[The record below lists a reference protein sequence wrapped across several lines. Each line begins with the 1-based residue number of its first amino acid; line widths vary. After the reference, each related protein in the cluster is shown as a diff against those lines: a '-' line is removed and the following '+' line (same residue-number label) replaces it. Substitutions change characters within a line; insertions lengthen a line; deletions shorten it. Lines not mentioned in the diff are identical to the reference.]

1 MRKILSGCII
11 FHSFLNISLA
21 SVPNDKCEEARI
33 LTNLNNWCSDSAA
46 FTTVGAM
53 DEGIAPATCFPQETQ
68 RDIWFSFTSRG
79 TNISIQ
85 VIGDTR
91 LGKGGSLRSPQ
102 MAIYRGACGLLTQV
116 ACISDNS
123 SPANNV
129 VQILSS
135 SMLVGQKYYL
145 RVSARGTNSGTFK
158 LCINSYTS
166 VGSPSGDCQ
175 SAVILCDDRPFT
187 VSSVRDRGAVL
198 DNINDAFCTD
208 NLGGRAPVIEEQS
221 TWYKWTIQTAGS
233 LTFTITPS
241 NPSDDLD
248 WVLYELTALNNCSNK
263 KMLRYSIVGEN
274 VGEPINKW
282 IACTGATG
290 LKEGETDEVENCG
303 CNNGANSFVKP
314 AMMEVGKSYALVIIN
329 YSQTGFGYELKFGGT
344 SKFKGPEVNFTTDV
358 SEACV
363 GSPIVFTD
371 NSSSPGSIR
380 TWNWSFGPSARIQNN
395 AGKGPHAVIFDEPG
409 NTPVLLRVTSAEGC
423 SVSKVVD
430 VKINCCKDHFKT
442 NTSVSDITCP
452 GSQTGKID
460 LGISNDYSPYVY
472 SWNDGKTVG
481 SRTGLST
488 GDYTVTVVD
497 KSTCS
502 TTLSFFVNS
511 PKPLELIPELKM
523 PTCNGGLD
531 GSIRLKASGATIP
544 YQYSWN
550 GSSFNSQN
558 TLGGLAVG
566 NYKIQLKDGNNCLF
580 DTIIPLKELELLL
593 DPTVESVTQPRC
605 FGFSD
610 GKIEVNIDNGNAP
623 YEYDW
628 KDTKGF
634 QPANSLNNIKAGKYE
649 VQVRDKNRCLGNF
662 SFSVKDY
669 PPLSV
674 NLSALNVSCNGL
686 KDASI
691 QANGVGGNGNYIYR
705 WQNGNRESL
714 IKDLGVGNYGLTLFD
729 RNGCKLDT
737 FQRITEPTALQIG
750 TVQVVDNVCF
760 GFKTGSIAAIGS
772 GGTPPYA
779 YAIDVG
785 ALQTQNNFKGL
796 AAGNY
801 ILRISDVLGCTVQ
814 QNVTVKQP
822 GKLTVFAGFDTLV
835 NLGTYLQLTATANQS
850 PVNYKWIPQDLVVC
864 STCSSTRTKE
874 RVNNQITY
882 KVLVTNPDGCEAEDE
897 VNVNVARNRPVFIPN
912 AFTPNNDGV
921 NDFFTAF
928 ANESAKIIRNL
939 TIYDRY
945 GGIIYSVDNIKINDE
960 TSGWNGTDGKGVALN
975 TGSYVYTFTIL
986 YIDDTALTLSG
997 VVNLI
1002 R

>member
-1 MRKILSGCII
+1 MRKILLGCIF
-11 FHSFLNISLA
+11 FHSFLYISQA

-33 LTNLNNWCSDSAA
+33 LTNLDNWCSDSAA

-102 MAIYRGACGLLTQV
+102 MAIYRGACGSLTQF

-123 SPANNV
+123 APANNV

-135 SMLVGQKYYL
+135 SMLVGQKYYI

-166 VGSPSGDCQ
+166 AGSPSGDCQ
-175 SAVILCDDRPFT
+175 SAVILCDNRPFT

-198 DNINDAFCTD
+198 DNINDAFCVD
-208 NLGGRAPVIEEQS
+208 NLGQRAPVIEEQS
-221 TWYKWTIQTAGS
+221 TWYKWTVQSAGS
-233 LTFTITPS
+233 LTFSITPS

-248 WVLYELTALNNCSNK
+248 WVLYELQAINNCNNK
-263 KMLRYSIVGEN
+263 KMIRYSIVGEN
-274 VGEPINKW
+274 VSEPINKW

-290 LKEGETDEVENCG
+290 LREGETDEVENCG

-314 AMMEVGKSYALVIIN
+314 AIMEVGKSYALVIIN

-344 SKFKGPEVNFTTDV
+344 SKFKGPEVNFTTDI

-363 GSPIVFTD
+363 GSPIVFSD
-371 NSSSPGSIR
+371 NSTTPGSIR
-380 TWNWSFGPSARIQNN
+380 TWNWSFGPAARIQNN
-395 AGKGPHAVIFDEPG
+395 LGKGPHAVIFDQPG
-409 NTPVLLRVTSAEGC
+409 NTPVLLSVTSSEGC
-423 SVSKVVD
+423 TVSKVID

-452 GSQTGKID
+452 GSQTGKIN
-460 LGISNDYSPYVY
+460 LVITNAYSPYEY
-472 SWNDGKTVG
+472 SWNDGKKEG
-481 SRTGLST
+481 SRTGLAP

-502 TTLSFFVNS
+502 ATLSFFVNS
-511 PKPLELIPELKM
+511 PKQIELVPESKM

-531 GSIRLKASGATIP
+531 GSIRLKVSGATAP
-544 YQYSWN
+544 YQFSWN
-550 GSSFNSQN
+550 DGLFNAQN
-558 TLGGLAVG
+558 TLAGLPVG
-566 NYKIQLKDGNNCLF
+566 NYKIQVKDANNCLF
-580 DTIIPLKELELLL
+580 DTLVLLKELELIL
-593 DPTVESVTQPRC
+593 DPSVESIIPPRC

-628 KDTKGF
+628 KDSKGF
-634 QPANSLNNIKAGKYE
+634 QSANSLTSIKSGKYE
-649 VQVRDKNRCLGNF
+649 VQVRDKNKCLGNF
-662 SFSVKDY
+662 SFSVVDF

-674 NLSALNVSCNGL
+674 NISALNVSCNAY

-691 QANGVGGNGNYIYR
+691 QASGVGGNGNYIYR

-714 IKDLGVGNYGLTLFD
+714 IKDLGVGNYGLTIFD

-737 FQRITEPTALQIG
+737 LLQITEPTVLQIG
-750 TVQVVDNVCF
+750 TIQIVDNLCF
-760 GFKTGSIAAIGS
+760 GFKTGSIASIGS
-772 GGTPPYA
+772 GGTPPYS

-785 ALQTQNNFKGL
+785 VFQTQNNFKGL

-814 QNVTVKQP
+814 QNVTIKQP
-822 GKLTVFAGFDTLV
+822 SKLTVFAGIDTLV
-835 NLGTYLQLTATANQS
+835 NLGTFLQLTATANQN
-850 PVNYKWIPQDLVVC
+850 PVNYKWIPQDFVVC

-874 RVNNQITY
+874 RVNNEITY
-882 KVLVTNPDGCEAEDE
+882 KVLVTNPDGCEAEDSIL
-897 VNVNVARNRPVFIPN
+897 VSVAKNRPVFIPN
-912 AFTPNNDGV
+912 AFSPNSDGV

-928 ANESAKIIRNL
+928 ANESAKFIKNL

-945 GGIIYSVDNIKINDE
+945 GGVLYTVDNIKVNDE

-975 TGSYVYTFTIL
+975 TGSYLYTFTIIF
-986 YIDDTALTLSG
+986 IDDTELSLSG
-997 VVNLI
+997 VVNLM

>member
-1 MRKILSGCII
+1 MMTRLFTLII
-11 FHSFLNISLA
+11 FLA
-21 SVPNDKCEEARI
+21 LVRFSYGSVPHDKCEEARI
-33 LTNLNNWCSDSAA
+33 LTNLDNWCSDSAA
-46 FTTVGAM
+46 FTTVGAV
-53 DEGIAPATCFPQETQ
+53 DEGVAPATCFPQETQ
-68 RDIWFSFTSRG
+68 RDVWFIFTSRG

-85 VIGDTR
+85 VVGDTR

-102 MAIYRGACGLLTQV
+102 MAIYTGSCGVLTQV
-116 ACISDNS
+116 ACISDNRAPS
-123 SPANNV
+123 NNV

-135 SMLVGQKYYL
+135 SMQVGQKYYV

-158 LCINSYTS
+158 LCVNSYTS
-166 VGSPSGDCQ
+166 SGSPSGDCQ

-274 VGEPINKW
+274 VGEPTNRW

-290 LKEGETDEVENCG
+290 LREGETDEIENCG

-314 AMMEVGKSYALVIIN
+314 AIMEVGKSYALVIIN

-344 SKFKGPEVNFTTDV
+344 SKFKGPQVNFITDV

-363 GSPIVFTD
+363 GSPIVFSD
-371 NSSSPGSIR
+371 NSTTPGSIR
-380 TWNWSFGPSARIQNN
+380 SWNWSFGPAARIQNN
-395 AGKGPHAVIFDEPG
+395 LGKGPHSVVFDQPG
-409 NTPVLLRVTSAEGC
+409 TTPVLLRVTSAEGC

-430 VKINCCKDHFKT
+430 IKINCCSDHFKT
-442 NTSVSDITCP
+442 NTRVSDITCP
-452 GSQTGKID
+452 DTETGKID

-472 SWNDGKTVG
+472 RWNDGKTEG
-481 SRTGLST
+481 SRTGLAT
-488 GDYTVTVVD
+488 GNYTVTVVD
-497 KSTCS
+497 KTTCS
-502 TTLSFFVNS
+502 TSLAFFVNS
-511 PKPLELIPELKM
+511 PKKIDIVPELKM

-531 GSIRLKASGATIP
+531 GSIRLKVAGATAP

-550 GSSFNSQN
+550 NASFNTQN
-558 TLGGLAVG
+558 LLSGLPVG
-566 NYKIQLKDGNNCLF
+566 NYKIQVKDANQCLF
-580 DTIIPLKELELLL
+580 DTTLNLKELELIL
-593 DPTVESVTQPRC
+593 DPSVESIIPPRC

-628 KDTKGF
+628 KDSKGF
-634 QPANSLNNIKAGKYE
+634 QSANSLANIKAGKYE

-662 SFSVKDY
+662 SFSVNDF

-674 NLSALNVSCNGL
+674 NLSPINVSCNGL
-686 KDASI
+686 KDGSI
-691 QANGVGGNGNYIYR
+691 QANGLGGNGNYVFR
-705 WQNGNRESL
+705 WQSGERDPF
-714 IKDLGVGNYGLTLFD
+714 IKDLGVGNYGLTIFD

-737 FQRITEPTALQIG
+737 FQQIFEPTSLQIG
-750 TVQVVDNVCF
+750 TIQIIDNLCF
-760 GFKTGSIAAIGS
+760 GFKAGSIASIGS
-772 GGTPPYA
+772 GGTPPYS

-785 ALQTQNNFKGL
+785 SFQTQNNFKNL
-796 AAGNY
+796 AAGDY

-814 QNVTVKQP
+814 QKVTVKQP
-822 GKLTVFAGFDTLV
+822 GKLTVFAGLDTLV
-835 NLGTYLQLTATANQS
+835 NLGTYFQLTAMANQS
-850 PVNYKWIPQDLVVC
+850 PVLYKWIPQDLVVC

-874 RVNNQITY
+874 RVNSQIVY
-882 KVLVTNPDGCEAEDE
+882 KVQVTNPDGCVAEDDISIE
-897 VNVNVARNRPVFIPN
+897 VAKNRPVFIPS
-912 AFTPNNDGV
+912 AFSPNNDGV

-928 ANESAKIIRNL
+928 ANESAKFIKDL

-945 GGIIYSVDNIKINDE
+945 GGIIYKVENIKINDE
-960 TSGWNGTDGKGVALN
+960 TSGWNGTDSKGTALN
-975 TGSYVYTFTIL
+975 TGVYLYTVTIL
-986 YIDDTALTLSG
+986 FIDETALSFSG
-997 VVNLI
+997 NLHLM